1 MVIPEQPVRF
11 ALIDGPFSGRMLV
24 VFLCSAILDLPM
36 KSTWRAGIVAVAV
49 TILVVTQAQSDD
61 PGNAQ
66 HPSAAPLRGKEPG
79 DFRDDNS
86 LKMKLVWCPPGFF
99 KMENVGVV
107 IEPAAVNV
115 DEQSDDDFDPKDEP
129 SPRPRQT
136 VQITPVKVF
145 LSNGYWLGKFEVTQS
160 EYRQV
165 METEPW
171 KGRDSTKEGADFPAT
186 WVSWNDAIEFCRKLT
201 EQERVAGRLSND
213 WIYTLPTEAQW
224 ERACRARTETRFS
237 FGDTVLRLGD
247 YAWFEGNAFNA
258 GEAYAHQVGHK
269 RANPWGLFDMHGN
282 AWEWCLDVYTEKL
295 IGGRDPEVKLAEK
308 RQELLRVG
316 RGGGWDIGGE
326 FCRSGFRCGNQPDLR
341 FRIGGFRLALSAV
354 R

>member
-1 MVIPEQPVRF
+1 
-11 ALIDGPFSGRMLV
+11 
-24 VFLCSAILDLPM
+24 
-36 KSTWRAGIVAVAV
+36 
-49 TILVVTQAQSDD
+49 
-61 PGNAQ
+61 
-66 HPSAAPLRGKEPG
+66 
-79 DFRDDNS
+79 
-86 LKMKLVWCPPGFF
+86 MKLVWCPPGFF

-295 IGGRDPEVKLAEK
+295 IGGRDPEVKLVEK